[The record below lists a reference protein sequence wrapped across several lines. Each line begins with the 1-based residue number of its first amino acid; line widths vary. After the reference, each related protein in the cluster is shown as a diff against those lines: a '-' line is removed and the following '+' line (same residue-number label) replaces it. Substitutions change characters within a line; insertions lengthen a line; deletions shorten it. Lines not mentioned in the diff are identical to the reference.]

1 MMNRIN
7 HKAAMSKYSLSG
19 LQLAVMHVLWD
30 RTEATAQE
38 VRRDLAPEHEL
49 AMSTVSTVL
58 ARLRE
63 RDLVSHRRDGRGYV
77 YRAEISHEEVKRS
90 MVEDLVETVFKGDSR
105 ALVAHL
111 VRETEFEV
119 EELEDL
125 ERLVRDI
132 DDTESTDE

>member
-1 MMNRIN
+1 
-7 HKAAMSKYSLSG
+7 MSDYSLSG

-38 VRRDLAPEHEL
+38 VRRDLAPERDL
-49 AMSTVSTVL
+49 AMSTISTVIG
-58 ARLRE
+58 RLRE

-77 YRAEISHEEVKRS
+77 YRAEVSEGQVRSS

-111 VRETEFEV
+111 VRETEFEAD
-119 EELEDL
+119 ELEDL

-132 DDTESTDE
+132 DETESIDE

>member
-1 MMNRIN
+1 M
-7 HKAAMSKYSLSG
+7 ADYSLSG

-30 RTEATAQE
+30 RTEATAQA
-38 VRRDLAPEHEL
+38 VRRDLAPQRDL

-90 MVEDLVETVFKGDSR
+90 MVEDLVETVFRGDSR

-111 VRETEFEV
+111 VRESEFETA
-119 EELEDL
+119 ELEDL
-125 ERLVRDI
+125 ERLVREI